1 MAHKKA
7 GGSKARQGGNVAGKR
22 MGTKVF
28 GGSTVNTGS
37 IIVRQRGRVFIPG
50 KNVKMGTDFT
60 IFSMIK
66 GVVEFAWYN
75 KDRKKINVI
84 PVTDAE

>member
-22 MGTKVF
+22 LGVKVF
-28 GGSTVNTGS
+28 GGSEVKPGQ

-50 KNVKMGTDFT
+50 NNVSMGKDFT
-60 IFSMIK
+60 IFARTNGK
-66 GVVEFAWYN
+66 VEFVWDS
-75 KDRKKINVI
+75 KTKKKINV
-84 PVTDAE
+84 VESK